1 MGIMTKIQH
10 KIFLLNAVNN
20 AVAQQRFE
28 GITTSKEVVD
38 DLKDVAEGRLGI
50 SDVIKNIRTRHQ
62 NV

>member
-1 MGIMTKIQH
+1 MTKIQH